1 MPEKKLNGTVIVT
14 YRCNARGTM
23 CNRYKAPSRPDEEI
37 SLETI
42 KKLPKMYFT
51 NITGGEPFIREDLP
65 DIVRELYKKSDRI
78 VISTNGYFTDRII
91 ALAEEFPEVG
101 IRVSIEGL
109 EQTNNEIRGLPDGF
123 NRGYNT
129 LKKLVEMKHPDVG
142 FGMTVQDRN
151 APDLVALYK
160 LSNELGMEFATAS
173 LHNSF
178 YFVEAKNII
187 HDRPMVAKNFED
199 LINELL
205 RSNEPKKWFRAY
217 FNHGLINYIYG
228 QPRLL
233 PCDMAFDTFFIDPY
247 GDVMPC
253 NGTKDKEVM
262 GNLNV
267 QSWDELWSSEQA
279 EAVRAK
285 VRHCDRNCWMIGS
298 VSPAMH
304 KYIWKPAAWVV
315 AHKAKA
321 LFSSHPYDMHELS
334 IVRDYEDGKVSK
346 EELDK
351 CSTCDMS
358 AVVNDGLSAASKAE
372 AHVFKT
378 SEVTAYAEEAAPRAD
393 EERKSGIAAAS
404 VEGAISETLSGE
416 SGDR

>member
-1 MPEKKLNGTVIVT
+1 MAEKKLNGTVIVT
-14 YRCNARGTM
+14 YRCNARCTM

-37 SLETI
+37 SLDTI
-42 KKLPKMYFT
+42 KKLPRMYFT

-91 ALAEEFPEVG
+91 KLAEEFPKVG

-123 NRGYNT
+123 NRGYST
-129 LKKLVEMKHPDVG
+129 LKKLVEMGHPDVG
-142 FGMTVQDRN
+142 FGMTVQDKN
-151 APDLVALYK
+151 APDLVPLYH
-160 LSNELGMEFATAS
+160 LANELHMEFATAS

-187 HDRPMVAKNFED
+187 HDRPMVAQNFED

-205 RSNEPKKWFRAY
+205 KSNEPKKWFRAY

-262 GNLNV
+262 GNLNE
-267 QSWDELWSSEQA
+267 QSWDELWNSEQA
-279 EAVRAK
+279 EKVRNV

-304 KYIWKPAAWVV
+304 KYIWKPAAWVL
-315 AHKAKA
+315 AHKLRPGKK
-321 LFSSHPYDMHELS
+321 YDMHELK

-351 CSTCDMS
+351 LSTCDMS

-372 AHVFKT
+372 AHVFET
-378 SEVTAYAEEAAPRAD
+378 SEVLSHAEEAVKKAEKKLAD
-393 EERKSGIAAAS
+393 DKNAS
-404 VEGAISETLSGE
+404 NDLQS
-416 SGDR
+416 